1 MRLSRTVLFVA
12 ALTIGIAAGLMPPMA
27 VGEAI
32 SPVRPNLTPKL
43 QGLLKT
49 EMTQITVSTCKITK
63 AIATGD
69 HQTVEQEATNIANG
83 FILKRSLTDQ
93 DKKDLKR
100 AAPAAFLQLD
110 ATFHQTAAK
119 LAQAGIGRDSELEGF
134 YFSKMLGYCV
144 MCHSTYATDTFGG
157 FKK

>member
-1 MRLSRTVLFVA
+1 MKIRLCLGRTILFVA
-12 ALTIGIAAGLMPPMA
+12 ALTIGVVAGLTPPMA
-27 VGEAI
+27 VGEEI
-32 SPVRPNLTPKL
+32 SPVQPNLSPKL

-49 EMTQITVSTCKITK
+49 EMTQIAVSTSKITK

-69 HQTVEQEATNIANG
+69 HRAVEQEAMNIANG

-119 LAQAGIGRDSELEGF
+119 LAQAAIGRDPELEGF
-134 YFSKMLGYCV
+134 YFS
-144 MCHSTYATDTFGG
+144 
-157 FKK
+157 